1 MVKLV
6 TLSHPQS
13 IEEVQSPKT
22 KAQIPYSWACPC
34 RMQVWLSPSA
44 ILTVVRDPVIVVV
57 IIDSVSET
65 IAIRVVITWEMEIV
79 TNMALVLYED

>member
-1 MVKLV
+1 
-6 TLSHPQS
+6 
-13 IEEVQSPKT
+13 
-22 KAQIPYSWACPC
+22 
-34 RMQVWLSPSA
+34 MQVWLSPSA

-65 IAIRVVITWEMEIV
+65 IAIRVVVTWEMEIV